1 MTDSCYQIAVTFLTR
16 SFVIVSR
23 TFPLR
28 FLIWDE
34 TKSLFTGFGGEEAW
48 GVGGEQEGE
57 RGGGAWEDGWRGRKG
72 GVEERRKGGGEEEEV
87 GRKMNNRTSFGWTSS
102 KLTLILGS
110 QGKKKCVALKD
121 PL

>member
-48 GVGGEQEGE
+48 GVGGEQEEGE
-57 RGGGAWEDGWRGRKG
+57 RGGGQGKM
-72 GVEERRKGGGEEEEV
+72 GGGGGKEGQRRGEREGEK
-87 GRKMNNRTSFGWTSS
+87 RKRWAE
-102 KLTLILGS
+102 K
-110 QGKKKCVALKD
+110 
-121 PL
+121 